1 MSSPAYDCFL
11 KTYKISKASKKSSLS
26 LEEGGRGLPSCPVG
40 GSKTQLFWGAEGHSP
55 QRILRSTL
63 TPAVPGH
70 RPGDPKAKLDP
81 VRHQLRISDD
91 VGSLQEGEVVSCL
104 NICHHHIK
112 RIKQNA
118 LVIVSKRREAFH
130 SIYRPLI
137 IKEEPQGGGDG

>member
-1 MSSPAYDCFL
+1 MDYPRVL
-11 KTYKISKASKKSSLS
+11 LGRVKLS
-26 LEEGGRGLPSCPVG
+26 FSGVQRG
-40 GSKTQLFWGAEGHSP
+40 TAP

-81 VRHQLRISDD
+81 VRHPLRISDD
-91 VGSLQEGEVVSCL
+91 VGSLQECEVVSCL